1 MSADGY
7 FRIPRRLATAAIA
20 PERVA
25 ALLWIVSQASY
36 APREVDGVPLD
47 IGETPPIA
55 ASEFEKRYRWT
66 RKTVRVFL
74 DYALSDRCAEETGI
88 RLRIGKKS
96 KGPGEGP
103 GEGPGLG
110 PSKGP
115 TYLVRLHRVTC
126 GEGPGEGP
134 GLGPSKGPT
143 VKNKV
148 VEEGSNSP
156 LRGESRE
163 GESEN
168 GTAPRKR
175 AVPKPLPDEWMPSPN
190 QRQACEDSG
199 IDVDAVAEDFRFYW
213 RETKGTKANWDL
225 TFTKR
230 IAAVRSTGKFRVNG
244 NGRHATSTGIT
255 STPDDAVAA
264 AILERMRS

>member
-96 KGPGEGP
+96 KGP
-103 GEGPGLG
+103 
-110 PSKGP
+110 
-115 TYLVRLHRVTC
+115 